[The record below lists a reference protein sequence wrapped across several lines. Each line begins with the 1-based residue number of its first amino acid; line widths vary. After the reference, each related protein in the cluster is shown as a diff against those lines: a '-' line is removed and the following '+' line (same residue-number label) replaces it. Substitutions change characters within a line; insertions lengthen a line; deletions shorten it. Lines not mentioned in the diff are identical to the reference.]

1 MKSSLFPAA
10 LLARTFSAV
19 ASLLLLAICDA
30 SPCRGEDFHNS
41 LSLQGYTGLL
51 NTPNAAVTGEGKL
64 YALFSNQQESKWRE
78 RTPRQENYL
87 FSVGLFSFCELG
99 GRLTEAP
106 DTLGPGTS
114 VRDLSGNV
122 KVALPFLP
130 KGGFWP
136 AVAFGVQDIGGGARH
151 LQTAYAV
158 ASEELWRLRLSLG
171 YGIGPD
177 RLKGVF
183 GGVEI
188 KAWDWLYLIGENDTE
203 ETNVGIRL
211 ITPTLFGYPV
221 NLNVT
226 AKSSLDNRPERV
238 EFGVGLQFP
247 LGSDHHSIR
256 PMPAAAEWGAQ
267 PFDTVSE
274 VAAALDHSS
283 HPPRDKSPR
292 PGGKDPLLRLRDALA
307 EEGFQNIRVGEKEGG
322 LLVVEYEN
330 SRYNWNE
337 LDGLGVAAGTA
348 LAYAPPG
355 CETLRLVMKK
365 KNIRTLQFSAP
376 VRELAEFMRAP
387 VNVGKLAERVEITA
401 DVADDEGVRFV
412 GSGNPSFLHSSL
424 VFYPEL
430 KTFVATE
437 VGVFDYF
444 LSVKPDLHLNLWKGA
459 ELNARWEIPVA
470 WSGNFDDGKAFRNS
484 RHDSRMDRLML
495 FQAVRLAPTVMANLG
510 GGMILHDR
518 YGTLNELRW
527 SPGEGSHRLT
537 FRQAYAEDGEGR
549 TAARVYLGSYR
560 YYASKPDL
568 YLEGTGGRFL
578 GGDTGF
584 TLELKRFFGDTAFSV
599 FYKNSAIP
607 GGERV
612 QAGGVRFAFPLTP
625 RRDMK
630 PYLVQLRGS
639 DEWSYAQETE
649 IARQGEQNVAG
660 VEIGVDPKPPF
671 NLERVFYNRDRLTP
685 AYIRKHLLR
694 LRDACL
700 RYCGDTGGKKYNAVK
715 GFLP

>member
-1 MKSSLFPAA
+1 MNCLSPFPAGFFA
-10 LLARTFSAV
+10 RACAALCSLVLLALSN
-19 ASLLLLAICDA
+19 A
-30 SPCRGEDFHNS
+30 SPCRGEDFHNA

-106 DTLGPGTS
+106 NALGPNSS
-114 VRDLSGNV
+114 VRDLSGSV
-122 KVALPFLP
+122 KVTLPFIPEGYFLP
-130 KGGFWP
+130 S
-136 AVAFGVQDIGGGARH
+136 VAFGVQDIGGGARH

-183 GGVEI
+183 GGVEF
-188 KAWDWLYLIGENDTE
+188 KTWDWLYLLGEYDTE

-226 AKSSLDNRPERV
+226 AKSSLDHRPERV

-247 LGSDHHSIR
+247 LGSDHHNIR
-256 PMPAAAEWGAQ
+256 PMPAAAAWGAQ
-267 PFDTVSE
+267 AADTTPESAPGPDHPPQE
-274 VAAALDHSS
+274 KPPRPEGKAALLHLQDV
-283 HPPRDKSPR
+283 
-292 PGGKDPLLRLRDALA
+292 LA
-307 EEGFQNIRVGEKEGG
+307 GEGFQNIRVGKKDR
-322 LLVVEYEN
+322 LLVVEFEN

-365 KNIRTLQFSAP
+365 KNIRVLQFSAP

-387 VNVGKLAERVEITA
+387 VNVGKLAERAEITA
-401 DVADDEGVRFV
+401 EISDDEGVEFAS
-412 GSGNPSFLHSSL
+412 GSGNPSLLHSSL
-424 VFYPEL
+424 VVYPEL

-437 VGVFDYF
+437 VGLFDYL
-444 LSVKPDLHLNLWKGA
+444 LSVKPDFHLNLWKGA

-470 WSGNFDDGKAFRNS
+470 WSGNFEDGKAFRAN

-527 SPGEGSHRLT
+527 SPGDGTHRFT

-568 YLEGTGGRFL
+568 FLEGTGGRFL

-584 TLELKRFFGDTAFSV
+584 ALELKRFFGDTAFSV
-599 FYKNSAIP
+599 YYKNSAIP

-612 QAGGVRFAFPLTP
+612 QVGGVKFAFPLTP

-639 DEWSYAQETE
+639 DEWGYAQETE

-660 VEIGVDPKPPF
+660 TEIGVDPKPPF
-671 NLERVFYNRDRLTP
+671 NLERLFYNRDRLTP

-700 RYCGDTGGKKYNAVK
+700 RYCRDTGMKK
-715 GFLP
+715 